1 MEGQGKAVEG
11 QGKAVDGQEKAAH
24 CTDGVSE
31 KRGTVLEQGES
42 LPFSLDVLLSH
53 LLLRE
58 PVPLVLRPVG
68 EAGGLSDTVVVDP
81 VVVDVRLNGAK
92 GGGALAKGAVFCF
105 IALAKGAFFVLNY
118 KNEQRKPALSL
129 MCCWLTWSA
138 KDGQAQRMNG
148 FWATVSIGLAR
159 LIDCVVQSRKHGTA
173 VSGWQQEVL
182 SRTGSLAPHHEPPA
196 HLLVGL
202 LLGVPLR
209 PTCQT
214 TTP

>member
-11 QGKAVDGQEKAAH
+11 QGKAVDGQGKAAH

-118 KNEQRKPALSL
+118 KNKKKG
-129 MCCWLTWSA
+129 A
-138 KDGQAQRMNG
+138 KKACPFLD
-148 FWATVSIGLAR
+148 
-159 LIDCVVQSRKHGTA
+159 
-173 VSGWQQEVL
+173 VL
-182 SRTGSLAPHHEPPA
+182 LA
-196 HLLVGL
+196 HLVGEGRPGAEDERV
-202 LLGVPLR
+202 LGHRLHRLGQVDRLRGPKPQTWDSSQRVAAGGAVPNWESR
-209 PTCQT
+209 A
-214 TTP
+214 TP